1 MARRSIL
8 AFVVVVSIVVGN
20 LFGPTAVYAQ
30 SVSRLPVVLLVK
42 QSFYATSSGGCNVD
56 SPNASRALIKVND
69 PDGKRRGGAW
79 FTKGEVINSEGPSGE
94 VQDYCA
100 FVRRLEIKTDEEV
113 DLLLNDVYLTT
124 IDLEGYEKN
133 DHLILE
139 VDHRGLVAEEWV
151 DSEAVQA
158 MGLTPEQAVVTGT
171 AGTNSGTVRT
181 KRSESSTRSQR
192 SNRTSN
198 SSETQAQPTA
208 TSNRSQ
214 SRSGS
219 TTQSQSGIVT
229 GEWDLEGDSSF
240 DLFFVE
246 IAEDTGGY
254 GQNNLLELD
263 PIEIAVEIGFSYI
276 GEGAAPEGCRIFAYS
291 GPMGIPAF
299 IAFCADGEFIFY
311 AVSTDKDILDDA
323 VNGFINGRP
332 FSIPWGYS
340 RSY

>member
-20 LFGPTAVYAQ
+20 LFGPTSVYAQ
-30 SVSRLPVVLLVK
+30 SVSRLPVVLLVQ

-79 FTKGEVINSEGPSGE
+79 FTKGEIFNLEGPSGE

-139 VDHRGLVAEEWV
+139 VDHRGLVAEDWGGE
-151 DSEAVQA
+151 ETVQA

-171 AGTNSGTVRT
+171 ASTDSGSVRT
-181 KRSESSTRSQR
+181 KRSESSTRTQR
-192 SNRTSN
+192 SNRESN
-198 SSETQAQPTA
+198 SSETQAQPTV

-214 SRSGS
+214 SRSS
-219 TTQSQSGIVT
+219 TSTESRSGIVT
-229 GEWDLEGDSSF
+229 GEWDLVGSSEF
-240 DLFFVE
+240 ESVSVSIDIDRSGNGKGVVE
-246 IAEDTGGY
+246 EF
-254 GQNNLLELD
+254 D
-263 PIEIAVEIGFSYI
+263 PIDIAVEIGFSYI
-276 GEGAAPEGCRIFAYS
+276 GEGRAPEGCRIFAYS
-291 GPMGIPAF
+291 GPLGIPAF
-299 IAFCADGEFIFY
+299 VALCADGEFTFY
-311 AVSTDKDILDDA
+311 AFGTEKAPIDDA
-323 VNGFINGRP
+323 MDDFVNNRP
-332 FSIPWGYS
+332 FTVPRGYVLE
-340 RSY
+340 